1 MYRGISFSSYS
12 PPYPWMLDF
21 IKEKRELANKFYKGI
36 YIERPQQLQGEDA
49 KECGRMWALAN
60 SLSAE
65 SAFKQISDVTCAMI
79 HAWLLVSEHVDF
91 SDETT
96 LIIAFGET
104 PFAYISTSRLGGK
117 LKAKEL
123 LEKKFGSADAINN
136 YMLKKCG
143 NIDVVCYPH
152 EHSSWEFIFPEEGL
166 YKVMG
171 EKTFEEAWKLAT
183 TIIISFKKQSA
194 DKWPLF
200 DICGS
205 LGL

>member
-1 MYRGISFSSYS
+1 MYIGISFSNYK

-21 IKEKRELANKFYKGI
+21 ITEKRELANKFYKGI
-36 YIERPQQLQGEDA
+36 YNDSVTQLQGEDA

-60 SLSAE
+60 SMSAE
-65 SAFKQISDVTCAMI
+65 TAFKQISDVTRATI
-79 HAWLLVSEHVDF
+79 HAWQLVSDHADF

-96 LIIAFGET
+96 LIIAFGEI

-123 LEKKFGSADAINN
+123 LEKKFGNPKKVSD
-136 YMLKKCG
+136 YMLTKCG
-143 NIDVVCYPH
+143 NIDVICYPH
-152 EHSSWEFIFPEEGL
+152 GHSSWEFIFPEESL
-166 YKVMG
+166 CKIME
-171 EKTFEEAWKLAT
+171 EKTFEEAWKKAT

-194 DKWPLF
+194 DKWPLL